1 MYIACL
7 HSGFVNQFM
16 STATFS
22 LTVNNDGVI
31 YTLHVSFSVSKFG
44 NYLKWENIFD
54 NQQKKV
60 KNKKKNKQ
68 RWYFFQTLLLSIN
81 VAGNIVIRKP

>member
-1 MYIACL
+1 
-7 HSGFVNQFM
+7 M

-60 KNKKKNKQ
+60 KKKTNKQ
-68 RWYFFQTLLLSIN
+68 TKMVLFSNLAFIY
-81 VAGNIVIRKP
+81 